1 MSDPRAPVSEPL
13 ASASR
18 VRNGQASTSRWPWG
32 AGRRGQRLVRYS
44 LVSLVSVA
52 VSQSVLAIAFGV
64 LHWTAQL
71 ANVVAC
77 AVAAVPSFHL
87 NRSWTWGRRGR
98 SHLLREV
105 APFWALAFLGLAF
118 STWAAD
124 VGSTM
129 AHHAAASHA
138 VATAIVM
145 ASSLLA
151 FALLWIGKFA
161 IFNLLL
167 FTEGHSRGVTQRH
180 GHVRV
185 EPSSQPSAQPAAW
198 RSPDRPTSREWSTL
212 RQRSST

>member
-1 MSDPRAPVSEPL
+1 MPDPHVAVNEPL
-13 ASASR
+13 ASVPQ
-18 VRNGQASTSRWPWG
+18 VRNGQASTSRGPWV
-32 AGRRGQRLVRYS
+32 AGRRGRRLARYS

-52 VSQSVLAIAFGV
+52 VSQSVLAVAFGV

-77 AVAAVPSFHL
+77 AVAAIPSFHL
-87 NRSWTWGRRGR
+87 NRRWAWGRRGR

-138 VATAIVM
+138 VTTAIVM

-161 IFNLLL
+161 ILNLLL
-167 FTEGHSRGVTQRH
+167 FTERR
-180 GHVRV
+180 
-185 EPSSQPSAQPAAW
+185 
-198 RSPDRPTSREWSTL
+198 
-212 RQRSST
+212 